1 MRKASRKF
9 YLLLIFATLLFMFVY
24 SSSGCN
30 RSQSISNTKPTP
42 PPATEFERDLQ
53 QARDNQYKYIYV
65 LARRD
70 GAAFTSD
77 DSAYL
82 KANAP
87 LEVNMWLKTDEGRR
101 VIAGSNFTFKPEH
114 IEALAKRF
122 TIDDYT
128 GR

>member
-1 MRKASRKF
+1 M
-9 YLLLIFATLLFMFVY
+9 Y

-42 PPATEFERDLQ
+42 TPATEFERDLQ
-53 QARDNQYKYIYV
+53 QARDNQYKYIYI

-82 KANAP
+82 
-87 LEVNMWLKTDEGRR
+87 
-101 VIAGSNFTFKPEH
+101 
-114 IEALAKRF
+114 
-122 TIDDYT
+122 
-128 GR
+128 